1 MHVWQSM
8 FSFVVVL
15 RSAMF
20 DTVQSTDTRRHSAV
34 PELDLSIG
42 GTVCVSVTSLQA
54 YHVKARDHGV
64 CTTRQTKDSSFL
76 RPTFLPWVSGEH
88 LVGLQTRRQQVKT
101 AKTRTILTNK
111 PSQDFD
117 DVERLAF
124 SLARCIEV
132 NPYYPRQSHTIP
144 DKNTTPD
151 LQVSAV
157 YRSCIN
163 SHDPILDFKVA
174 IFFNVIYLENGTRQ
188 GCTYNS
194 RLIGSCI

>member
-64 CTTRQTKDSSFL
+64 CTTRQTKDSRFL
-76 RPTFLPWVSGEH
+76 RPTFLPWVPGEH

-111 PSQDFD
+111 PSQAYLGMIEDRHIIQYL
-117 DVERLAF
+117 VQKTSKKLHPCLRLVPILMTLNDQLLLW
-124 SLARCIEV
+124 LAAQKLI
-132 NPYYPRQSHTIP
+132 H
-144 DKNTTPD
+144 TTPD
-151 LQVSAV
+151 KA
-157 YRSCIN
+157 
-163 SHDPILDFKVA
+163 ILSPTKTQPRICRF
-174 IFFNVIYLENGTRQ
+174 Q
-188 GCTYNS
+188 QCTD
-194 RLIGSCI
+194 RA